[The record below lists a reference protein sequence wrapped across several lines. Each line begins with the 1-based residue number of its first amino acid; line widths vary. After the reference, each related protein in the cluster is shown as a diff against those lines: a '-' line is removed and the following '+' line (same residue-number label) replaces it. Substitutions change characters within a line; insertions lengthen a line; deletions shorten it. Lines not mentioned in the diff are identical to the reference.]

1 MANGPSP
8 IDAESQGWT
17 ETERLA
23 ALAQYDI
30 LDTPPEQPFDD
41 LARLASLMC
50 KAPIALVNFVTGKR
64 QWFKAEHGLGL
75 RETPL
80 DVAICTHVILQQHLF
95 IVPDTT
101 KDPRFDCN
109 PLVTGEP
116 YLRFYAGAPL
126 VTADGLPLG
135 TLCVLDYVPRPGLT
149 LEQGEVLLTLARQ
162 CSLLLEYRRALKNVA
177 SLTDRAQSNRA
188 PGLDRR
194 NSTSR

>member
-1 MANGPSP
+1 VANGPSP
-8 IDAESQGWT
+8 IDAESQEWT

-80 DVAICTHVILQQHLF
+80 DVAICTHVILQPHLF

-116 YLRFYAGAPL
+116 YLRFYAGAP
-126 VTADGLPLG
+126 
-135 TLCVLDYVPRPGLT
+135 
-149 LEQGEVLLTLARQ
+149 
-162 CSLLLEYRRALKNVA
+162 S
-177 SLTDRAQSNRA
+177 
-188 PGLDRR
+188 
-194 NSTSR
+194 